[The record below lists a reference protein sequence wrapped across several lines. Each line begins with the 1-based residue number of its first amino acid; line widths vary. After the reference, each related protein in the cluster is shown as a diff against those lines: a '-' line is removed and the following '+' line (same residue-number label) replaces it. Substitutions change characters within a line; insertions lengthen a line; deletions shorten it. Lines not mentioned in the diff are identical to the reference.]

1 MSDKITFEEE
11 KKIASWYDRLS
22 QDQIRK
28 RSGHGWTQVNRTLK
42 AKNIAWLLYHEMQDH
57 SLTKYANKHLQEK
70 LEEKNMDK
78 IVLLCLFFMIS
89 LSLVISIYF
98 P

>member
-1 MSDKITFEEE
+1 MSHKITLEEE

-28 RSGHGWTQVNRTLK
+28 RSGHGWTQVNRALK

-57 SLTKYANKHLQEK
+57 SLTKYANKHLQERIK
-70 LEEKNMDK
+70 MHIK
-78 IVLLCLFFMIS
+78 LFFM
-89 LSLVISIYF
+89 LFVVSLVNF
-98 P
+98 LVVFFL